1 MPFNPFSILTS
12 KIFAGL
18 AALLLAALLIQTVR
32 IEGALCREVRAGEK
46 PACVIQ
52 GFRQQLA
59 VVRIDLVAA
68 RQRAEDEAARHQ
80 ATKRAYR
87 DAQVEAARLEAERLQ
102 RITARQQEIS
112 DDIATDYAARLRD
125 ARARYER
132 LRAGP
137 TTGAGAGAGAA
148 GAAYPVHLPLA
159 PGAAGRAAQAP
170 GGDGLSLDA
179 RLIATEQATQLE
191 ALIDWVERQVATP
204 VN

>member
-1 MPFNPFSILTS
+1 MPFNPFSIFSS

-18 AALLLAALLIQTVR
+18 AALLLAGLLVQTVR
-32 IEGALCREVRAGEK
+32 IEGALCRGVRPGEK

-68 RQRAEDEAARHQ
+68 RKRADEEAARHE

-112 DDIATDYAARLRD
+112 DDIATDYAARLRA

-132 LRAGP
+132 LRAQ
-137 TTGAGAGAGAA
+137 ALAGAGAA

-159 PGAAGRAAQAP
+159 PGAAGRAAEAP
-170 GGDGLSLDA
+170 GGDGLSLDQ
-179 RLIATEQATQLE
+179 RLIATEQATQLG
-191 ALIDWVERQVATP
+191 ALIGWVERQVATP